1 MTMPNQQVRR
11 ATVEDVSKLV
21 HLWQQENLP
30 SQNLEKRFKEFQVV
44 EGPNGELLGAI
55 GFQII
60 GQEALLHSEAFLLP
74 EHAEF
79 VREKVWERAQI
90 MAKNHGLVRVWT
102 QFNAPFW
109 RGNGFQHPREEALQ
123 KLPAGFSATE
133 SPWLMIQLREDTAP
147 AVSLDKE
154 FAMFK
159 EAERE
164 QTERMFRQAKV
175 LKFIAV
181 GIALLVA
188 VMVIVWAV
196 YFLMVQRK
204 ISKRHA
210 ALPVVSERA
219 FAYNRCSAMAAGEK
233 SSA

>member
-44 EGPNGELLGAI
+44 EGANGELLGAI

-109 RGNGFQHPREEALQ
+109 RGNGFQQPREEALQ
-123 KLPAGFSATE
+123 KLPTAFGAAE
-133 SPWLMIQLREDTAP
+133 SPWLMIQLLEDTAP

-219 FAYNRCSAMAAGEK
+219 FAYNRCSATAAGEK